1 MLIPTHQYRMLAQEG
16 HLASVTTLTGFE
28 FMLRMDY
35 DRVGTIYSTFFELAA
50 GLERMMKLA
59 VVVDYMVHNAL
70 KPPTDKEMRGFGHAI
85 SDLYARCKEMSDA
98 RGLSKY
104 GWADASSVGG
114 RMLAVLSSFAKSA
127 RYYNLDQIVGGRS
140 DRDPLSEWFEVQM
153 AVVHSSLS
161 NQTQENLMV
170 RCREFC
176 ERWGMLG
183 YEWGPAGR
191 YELTIDVNWQLAV
204 FKRTRA
210 HCVWV
215 LIETLRPLYELF
227 VRLTAEIEAADAAA
241 GLDRPS
247 VPYMEEFF
255 PFLLVARADAL
266 RRRKWRD
273 RYYIAGRF

>member
-1 MLIPTHQYRMLAQEG
+1 MLAQEG

-59 VVVDYMVHNAL
+59 VVIDYMVNNSL

-85 SDLYARCKEMSDA
+85 SDLYARCKEMSDH
-98 RGLSKY
+98 RGLTKY
-104 GWADASSVGG
+104 DWADPSSIGG
-114 RMLAVLSSFAKSA
+114 QMLAVLSSFAKSA

-153 AVVHSSLS
+153 DVVHANLSSRVQS
-161 NQTQENLMV
+161 DIME
-170 RCREFC
+170 RCRDFC
-176 ERWGMLG
+176 EQYGMFG

-191 YELTIDVNWQLAV
+191 YDLTIDVNWQLAV
-204 FKRTRA
+204 FKRTRG

-215 LIETLRPLYELF
+215 LIETLRPLYGLF
-227 VRLTAEIEAADAAA
+227 VRLTEEIAAADAAA

-255 PFLLVARADAL
+255 PFLLTDRADAL
-266 RRRKWRD
+266 RRTKWRD